1 MCIQCSSKQYLFH
14 PSIHHR
20 FQINS
25 TQVVIE
31 LIIHDSNNHLV
42 YYSNNYY
49 LFSSSSAVRRSQLDE
64 PSQNAMEGFVIP
76 NQPAVGL
83 VGFYVIHCDKG
94 IYYYAENNT
103 AIVYS
108 AVTFHHRY
116 LENSR
121 CNSLSSHKR
130 DRAHF
135 PRMSYFDWRTFKF
148 NFR

>member
-83 VGFYVIHCDKG
+83 VGFYVIHCDEGSILMPKTPRQQFIMLLLFIIG
-94 IYYYAENNT
+94 IWKSHCVIHSHHTN
-103 AIVYS
+103 AIG
-108 AVTFHHRY
+108 HI
-116 LENSR
+116 
-121 CNSLSSHKR
+121 
-130 DRAHF
+130 
-135 PRMSYFDWRTFKF
+135 
-148 NFR
+148 FRG